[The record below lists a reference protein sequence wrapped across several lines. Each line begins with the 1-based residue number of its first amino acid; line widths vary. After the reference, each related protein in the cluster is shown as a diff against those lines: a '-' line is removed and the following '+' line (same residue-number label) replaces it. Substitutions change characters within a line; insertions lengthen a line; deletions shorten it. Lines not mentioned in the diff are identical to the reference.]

1 MQLSPVLDAVT
12 AALGSLSAGGRV
24 GVALSGGLDSLVL
37 ADAACCAL
45 GAKAVIALHVDHG
58 LSPASAQVAREVGQW
73 AARRELAYRSV
84 RVEVPRRG
92 SLEQAA
98 RVVRYRA
105 LEALAAEHGLL
116 AVATAH
122 TARDQA
128 ETVLLRILR
137 GTGVAGLAAIAVRR
151 GLWVRPLLPLPRSEL
166 ETYARERGLVAWED
180 PMNAEL
186 RFARVRV
193 RQQLLPAL
201 AAENPAIER
210 ALCRLAE
217 QAAEW
222 TAELDELARPLAERL
237 CVSELARS
245 GPAVRKRALAL
256 ALAERGVSFEAVHLE
271 AVAALIQRAPG
282 GTAHV
287 SVPGAEVVREYD
299 ALRIECRAAVSAVA
313 HVDVPEP
320 GVPET
325 LCDVE
330 RFEHRSPR
338 AGDRMR
344 PARLRGRSRKLSDLF
359 VDAKVPRRQRATAR
373 VVCRRSDG
381 EIVWVEH
388 LGWSHGST

>member
-1 MQLSPVLDAVT
+1 MLAAVT
-12 AALGSLSAGGRV
+12 AALGPLSADGRI

-37 ADAACCAL
+37 ADAAQCAL
-45 GAKAVIALHVDHG
+45 GRAAVLALHVDHG
-58 LSPASAQVAREVGQW
+58 LSPGSAQVAHEVGQW
-73 AARRELAYRSV
+73 AAGRQLAYRSV

-92 SLEQAA
+92 SLEEAA
-98 RVVRYRA
+98 RVARYHA
-105 LEALAAEHGLL
+105 LETLATEESLR

-137 GTGVAGLAAIAVRR
+137 GTGVAGLAAIAARR
-151 GLWVRPLLPLPRSEL
+151 GCWVRPLLALSRQAIED
-166 ETYARERGLVAWED
+166 YARQRGLVAWED
-180 PMNAEL
+180 PMNADR

-193 RQQLLPAL
+193 RHELLPAL
-201 AAENPAIER
+201 ARENPALER
-210 ALCRLAE
+210 ALGRLAE

-222 TAELDELARPLAERL
+222 TAALDELAGPLAERL
-237 CVSELARS
+237 SVSALVSA

-256 ALAERGVSFEAVHLE
+256 ALAARGVPFDAVHLRAIE
-271 AVAALIQRAPG
+271 ALLTRAAG
-282 GTAHV
+282 GTACV
-287 SVPGAEVVREYD
+287 SVPGAEVFREYD
-299 ALRIECRAAVSAVA
+299 VLRIERRAAVSAVA
-313 HVDVPEP
+313 YVDVPEA
-320 GVPET
+320 GVPEA
-325 LCDVE
+325 LRDPD
-330 RFEHRSPR
+330 RFEIRSPR

-388 LGWSHGST
+388 VGWHHAPTQDG

>member
-1 MQLSPVLDAVT
+1 MRPSPVLDAVT

-37 ADAACCAL
+37 ADAAWRAL
-45 GAKAVIALHVDHG
+45 GKARVIALHVDHG
-58 LSPASAQVAREVGQW
+58 LSPTSAQVALEVGQW

-98 RVVRYRA
+98 RVARYRA
-105 LEALAAEHGLL
+105 LEELAAEEELV

-137 GTGVAGLAAIAVRR
+137 GTGVAGLTAIAARR
-151 GLWVRPLLPLPRSEL
+151 GLWVRPLLALARGQL
-166 ETYARERGLVAWED
+166 EAYARERGLAAWED
-180 PMNAEL
+180 PMNADL

-193 RQQLLPAL
+193 RQQLVPAL
-201 AAENPAIER
+201 ARENPAIEQ

-222 TAELDELARPLAERL
+222 TAELDALARPLAEHLR
-237 CVSELARS
+237 VAELARS

-256 ALAERGVSFEAVHLE
+256 ALAGRGLSFEAVHLE
-271 AVAALIQRAPG
+271 AVDALVARAASGSAR
-282 GTAHV
+282 V

-299 ALRIECRAAVSAVA
+299 VLRIECRDPVSAVA
-313 HVDVPEP
+313 HVDVPGAE
-320 GVPET
+320 VPEALRDT
-325 LCDVE
+325 A

-359 VDAKVPRRQRATAR
+359 VDAKVPRRLRATAR

-388 LGWSHGST
+388 VGWCHQPE